1 MLATDVAS
9 FNPFRP
15 TEALRRR
22 RCWLKRSDGTPTCL
36 SFAAVPLLDREGR
49 IIGARGIAVDVTAQ
63 DAQEATV
70 AAALRRAELLDHI
83 LWQMR
88 REVLAPDMMRSVLS
102 SVAFAL
108 GAEGAAAIDPIGTD
122 MVPLVLHAEG
132 VWTKAI
138 VDTAAELAL
147 GDSEEPLTAET
158 PDGRLLLACSSTT
171 RFGEHIVFALWR
183 SVGGRAWDA
192 EDRTLVS
199 SATGIIRVVLE
210 HEAVQREMSRQARTD
225 PLTGLL
231 NRRAFFEEVTRRVDR
246 LEREGLP
253 GTLIYVDLDNFKM
266 LSDRQGHE
274 VGDEA
279 LKMVAIMLR
288 DAVRPTD
295 LVARLGGDEFALWL
309 DGADHMTA
317 AERPDAMLRD
327 APARFAAF
335 SADGGPALSLSIGI
349 ATRPAGSDE
358 DLDGLTRR
366 ADTAMYDVKRTGRG
380 AWRVA
385 AQPMPY

>member
-1 MLATDVAS
+1 
-9 FNPFRP
+9 
-15 TEALRRR
+15 
-22 RCWLKRSDGTPTCL
+22 
-36 SFAAVPLLDREGR
+36 
-49 IIGARGIAVDVTAQ
+49 
-63 DAQEATV
+63 
-70 AAALRRAELLDHI
+70 
-83 LWQMR
+83 
-88 REVLAPDMMRSVLS
+88 
-102 SVAFAL
+102 
-108 GAEGAAAIDPIGTD
+108 

-132 VWTKAI
+132 VGTQAI
-138 VDTAAELAL
+138 LETAAELAL
-147 GDSEEPLTAET
+147 RDSEDPLTAET

-171 RFGEHIVFALWR
+171 RFGEHVVFALWR
-183 SVGGRAWDA
+183 TAGGRAWDV

-210 HEAVQREMSRQARTD
+210 HEAIQREMSRQARTD

-231 NRRAFFEEVTRRVDR
+231 NRRAFLEEVMRRVDR

-253 GTLIYVDLDNFKM
+253 GTLIYIDLDNFKN
-266 LSDRQGHE
+266 LNDRQGHE

-279 LKMVAIMLR
+279 LKMVAMMLR
-288 DAVRPTD
+288 DGVRPTD

-317 AERPDAMLRD
+317 AERADAMLRD
-327 APARFAAF
+327 APSRLAGFF
-335 SADGGPALSLSIGI
+335 ADGGPALGLSIGI

-366 ADTAMYDVKRTGRG
+366 ADMAMYDVKRTGRG

-385 AQPMPY
+385 AQPAPY